1 MEIDKGVLEN
11 ACKDI
16 IETILFCLPNAY
28 KGTVYRIGKPPGLV
42 ATRITSGQIDEER
55 RIISWGLP
63 EKSDYNP
70 PGKPWME
77 YRDEADRPLEA
88 MGWCVERQKSWTAQE
103 PKSDK
108 RSVRLQVEGEWEDFH
123 HMEPVLVRKK
133 DLFIGNT
140 EDQEYPRNASGEA
153 IWKDS
158 EYVVMAVIKI
168 HFRPYTIKI
177 GSAESRIIKRLSRA
191 LGTELLSYQ
200 LREQSFEAMRQLAQD
215 KLHACNILADSLRNA
230 ITKSGLIFSL
240 IKMELG
246 FLREQ
251 WERVLLEHSDK
262 KGIKQQAVHGL
273 NEALISMGEASQEL
287 GRELLEVQN
296 RFLDLSLPPERGEKW
311 IRMQIEERWNELL
324 RSKPLNGEQVREIQK
339 RIGQLKRSLL
349 LGQDQELLA
358 GYDKMPDALK
368 KQWTDLIYNNTDHLD
383 SLYLD
388 RLIQIL
394 EDPFLNLPF
403 REKSRKSLIHLKTLV
418 EIIGQLEHKTNEVLR
433 QVLNGREN
441 NLIYRS

>member
-1 MEIDKGVLEN
+1 MKIDKGVLEN

-108 RSVRLQVEGEWEDFH
+108 RSVRLQVEGQWEDFH

-177 GSAESRIIKRLSRA
+177 GSAESRIIKRLSRT

-262 KGIKQQAVHGL
+262 KGMKQQAVHGL
-273 NEALISMGEASQEL
+273 NEALIGMGEVSQEL

-296 RFLDLSLPPERGEKW
+296 RFLDLSFPPERGEKW

-324 RSKPLNGEQVREIQK
+324 RSKPLNGELVREIQK

-368 KQWTDLIYNNTDHLD
+368 KQWTDLIYNDKDYLD

-433 QVLNGREN
+433 EVLNGREN

>member
-1 MEIDKGVLEN
+1 MKIDKGVLEN

-108 RSVRLQVEGEWEDFH
+108 RSVRLQVEGQWEDFH